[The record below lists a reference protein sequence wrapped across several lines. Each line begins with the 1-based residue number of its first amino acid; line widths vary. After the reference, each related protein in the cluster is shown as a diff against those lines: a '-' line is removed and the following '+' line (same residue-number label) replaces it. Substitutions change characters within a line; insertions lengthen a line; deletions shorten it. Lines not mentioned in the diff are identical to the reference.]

1 MEQEQFNQ
9 LPFDAKVELMKNK
22 PYFRRLNK
30 SYYTQGKIAFE
41 QKYCDI
47 DISINEIINY
57 IRSDDVEEF
66 AIFYIN
72 DEIITTDYYI
82 KENGGMA
89 VLRRE
94 MYYDNVD
101 LGEYKLISEEIQL
114 HRKLDNMIDRLSEH
128 NMYMDVKSVN
138 HIIAK
143 RGCKNAKE
151 YTIKYLNNMMSK
163 KSSGNMGNLFIH
175 YVKVF
180 YLTTSYDVIIGNYMN
195 DMYDVSDID
204 FNEMGNVFV
213 DDEDK
218 YEQELK
224 NSNGLI
230 SIYYDKIIK
239 WLEQ

>member
-1 MEQEQFNQ
+1 MEPEQFNQ
-9 LPFDAKVELMKNK
+9 LPFDARVELMKHK

-30 SYYTQGKIAFE
+30 SYYTQGKLAFE
-41 QKYCDI
+41 EKYCNI
-47 DISINEIINY
+47 DISMKEIINY

-82 KENGGMA
+82 KENGRHI
-89 VLRRE
+89 VSRRE

-101 LGEYKLISEEIQL
+101 LGEYKLISDDVEF
-114 HRKLDNMIDRLSEH
+114 LDDIINILSE
-128 NMYMDVKSVN
+128 NNVYMDVKSVN

-151 YTIKYLNNMMSK
+151 YTIKYIDNMMMK
-163 KSSGNMGNLFIH
+163 KGSGDMNNLFMH

-180 YLTTSYDVIIGNYMN
+180 YLTTSYDVIVGDYMN
-195 DMYDVSDID
+195 DIYDLSYID

-218 YEQELK
+218 YEQELE
-224 NSNGLI
+224 NSDKLI
-230 SIYYDKIIK
+230 TSYYDKIMK